1 MPRFRMVRT
10 SAFAAHIVCLA
21 LFAGC
26 KSSTGPSSSTYSAT
40 FSANG
45 STVQYTTQS
54 SLLAAFAQASTQY
67 DCIVSA
73 FDASSSLSLQMYD
86 GSAITAKAYSGY
98 NVVGGALV
106 GSTKYGYDYARRL
119 IEQRRLQ
126 PAGRAP
132 QTERPIRAGHVQLV
146 HQRVVHVANL
156 QQRQIPVELLTRRER
171 DGVACEHTA

>member
-106 GSTKYGYDYARRL
+106 GVLVVYQDAAGVVYRSGGVTTDALITVTQITST
-119 IEQRRLQ
+119 
-126 PAGRAP
+126 
-132 QTERPIRAGHVQLV
+132 TIRGTFQGTVKSAGHAN
-146 HQRVVHVANL
+146 VVIANGTFYVK
-156 QQRQIPVELLTRRER
+156 R
-171 DGVACEHTA
+171 AN